1 MEPFVRIT
9 LDKTTLAPETRILK
23 ARDYQ
28 VFEQAQQILADAQR
42 ESQAILQRAEQ
53 EYEKQKT
60 LGYQVGMD
68 QAKMEAA
75 EKMIDTVSRS
85 IDYFAQVENQVAEI
99 VISAVR
105 KILGEF
111 DDLELTLRVVRN
123 ALNVVRTQRQVTL
136 RASPAQE
143 DNIRERVDE
152 ILKNYSGI
160 GYLQVIADHRLQ
172 AGDCILET
180 ELGVVD
186 ANLESQLKALE
197 NALHAR
203 FQQHNAD

>member
-23 ARDYQ
+23 ARDCQ
-28 VFEQAQQILADAQR
+28 VFEQSRQVLADAQR
-42 ESQAILQRAEQ
+42 ESQAILRRAEQ
-53 EYEKQKT
+53 EYEKQRT

-68 QAKMEAA
+68 QAKMETA
-75 EKMIDTVSRS
+75 EKMIDTVSRT
-85 IDYFAQVENQVAEI
+85 IDYFAQVENHVAGI

-123 ALNVVRTQRQVTL
+123 ALNVVRTQHQVTL
-136 RASPAQE
+136 RTSPAQE
-143 DNIRERVDE
+143 DDIRERVDE
-152 ILKNYSGI
+152 ILKSYSGI
-160 GYLQVIADHRLQ
+160 RYLQVIADHRLQ

-180 ELGVVD
+180 ELGAVD
-186 ANLESQLKALE
+186 ANLELQLKALE
-197 NALHAR
+197 NALYAR
-203 FQQHNAD
+203 FQQHDAG